1 MKNMLHFGLALVAV
15 LSLSNCSNSEKAAAE
30 IDSLSADS
38 AMGVTQDSI
47 TDTTKALPIDTEA
60 TQTQ

>member
-1 MKNMLHFGLALVAV
+1 MKNMLHFGLALVAI

-47 TDTTKALPIDTEA
+47 TDTKALPIDTEA